1 MKSLRTFS
9 IILIILLFSGCHH
22 LSRKP
27 GTESGRAVEV
37 KILPY
42 GLDLFA
48 LDPFNLEPGLD
59 SLKKRYSFFLGNEL
73 DAQKIMQIRD
83 FITDPLN
90 RELAEKCAERYYDIT
105 FLEKGLEDLFSRCRT
120 NLPGFKDPAVYTYVS
135 GLLYEMPVQYPDSA
149 LVIGLDMFLGKDF
162 EPYRAVGL
170 PAYMTRRMEK
180 ENILPECARQI
191 AMSRLPAEGTP
202 KSLLDYMIL
211 EGKILYAMDRL
222 LPSTADSL
230 KIGYT
235 SDQIDWCLNNEKNI
249 WRMMIDQEL
258 LYSPD
263 PKTVYRFIQDGPFT
277 AGMPE
282 GAPAMLGKWVG
293 WQIVRSYMQKNEGI
307 NITDLFN
314 ATDSQIILSQSGYK
328 PRK

>member
-22 LSRKP
+22 PSMKP
-27 GTESGRAVEV
+27 GTESGKAVEV

-73 DAQKIMQIRD
+73 DAQKVMQIRD

-90 RELAEKCAERYYDIT
+90 RELAEKCAERYYDMT

-120 NLPGFKDPAVYTYVS
+120 NFPEFKDPAVYTYVS

-191 AMSRLPAEGTP
+191 TIRKLPAAESP
-202 KSLLDYMIL
+202 KTLLDNMIL
-211 EGKILYAMDRL
+211 EGKILYALDIL
-222 LPSTADSL
+222 LPGTADSL

-235 SDQIDWCLNNEKNI
+235 GNQMDWCGENEKNV
-249 WRMMIDQEL
+249 WRMMIDKEL
-258 LYSPD
+258 LYQSD
-263 PKTVYRFIQDGPFT
+263 AKTISRFIQDGPFT

-293 WQIVRSYMQKNEGI
+293 WQIVRSYLQKNKGLTLEE
-307 NITDLFN
+307 LFN
-314 ATDSQIILSQSGYK
+314 ATDSQIILSKSGYK